1 MVQSKFVKILHCFK
15 SDRQNV
21 ENNQGYNENIK
32 TAAKKIAFRLRLKN
46 LVYPSLHGLFLF
58 DGWGSGLS
66 YRIEYYAVL

>member
-1 MVQSKFVKILHCFK
+1 
-15 SDRQNV
+15 
-21 ENNQGYNENIK
+21 NNQGYNENIK